1 MSLDHF
7 DTEWVSELIFAVDV
21 ETKAILDV
29 TGDVEACLGSSP
41 DLLVGLPLFMSV
53 HRDDAEQAEAAFQRT
68 VDEGRAVWEGR
79 VQKVDGTFV
88 QYGWEGRLGLDRKT
102 IYARSRDLDRVRAA
116 IADMRV
122 YERLADL
129 TTDLFIVVNDEGRIV
144 QANQAVAAAHNALD
158 HDFIGT
164 LLSDY
169 VPDEGKL
176 VLREIPGRLMD
187 GESVINFRLP
197 ALDGL
202 GGQMIMEGTASFDDV
217 TDRWYVVER
226 DVTDRVAREQELE
239 ITQRFFDLSA
249 SQLLLVDADDRV
261 VRANRS
267 FLDVADWE
275 LDDVQ
280 GQDILDAMRVVG
292 RSSVRSLLKEVRA
305 GEAVDAVEVGVRV
318 RGAQRSLEVQLSAA
332 VERGSVYLS
341 CRDVTEER
349 SLQAELLHRATRD
362 PLTSLANRPTLL
374 EAIEADLCTSAFVA
388 IIMLDLDGFKKIN
401 DSLGHAAGDALLM
414 RIAERLEQRTR
425 GVDIVCRMG
434 GDEFIILLRGVP
446 DLATVGLVGEKIS
459 RAFDDP
465 FDVLGRPVL
474 IGASVGAT
482 GGYGSSHSPEELLL
496 QADLAAYSAKQ
507 DGLDSCRVFDDEL
520 SGQADF
526 AGAVEEHLRRVLA
539 APEFDLKVVEF
550 RTVSGTPIGVGVI
563 APAVAISGERS
574 WNGESM
580 SVAKRLGLLGPI
592 SARLT
597 EEAVRQ
603 LAPWLQ
609 AHPDTYLEVVYD
621 VSEVSMSGFGA
632 MLLELLD
639 KHGVGSHQFVVSLAA
654 IGDLGAEALDP
665 AVIDHLRSAGVRVAL
680 AESCADSDTLSVI
693 AAIGV
698 DRIDVDAAHVAAFGE
713 GSVGRIVA
721 DTVLDIA
728 DRLGI
733 EVMVDASFTP
743 DMVDLMAVFRNCSP
757 VEFVF
762 ENAVPI
768 DEFMARDSSV
778 AGGVEIDR

>member
-21 ETKAILDV
+21 ETQAILDV

-41 DLLVGLPLFMSV
+41 NLLVGLPLFMSV
-53 HRDDAEQAEAAFQRT
+53 HRDDAEEAQAAFQRT

-79 VQKVDGTFV
+79 VQRVDGAFV
-88 QYGWEGRLGLDRKT
+88 QYGWEGRLGLDGKT
-102 IYARSRDLDRVRAA
+102 IYARSRDLGRVRAA

-144 QANQAVAAAHNALD
+144 QANQAVAEAHNALD
-158 HDFIGT
+158 HEFIGT

-169 VPDEGKL
+169 VTNEGKR
-176 VLREIPGRLMD
+176 VLGEMPRRLMS
-187 GESVINFRLP
+187 GESVIDFRIP

-202 GGQMIMEGTASFDDV
+202 GGEMIMEGTASFDDV
-217 TDRWYVVER
+217 TNRWYVVER
-226 DVTDRVAREQELE
+226 DVTDRVVREQELE

-249 SQLLLVDADDRV
+249 SQLLLVDADDCV

-267 FLDVADWE
+267 FLDVADRD

-280 GQDILDAMRVVG
+280 GRDILDAMRVVG
-292 RSSVRSLLKEVRA
+292 GNDFRSLLERVR
-305 GEAVDAVEVGVRV
+305 GGDAVDAVEVRVRV

-332 VERGSVYLS
+332 VERGAVYLS

-349 SLQAELLHRATRD
+349 SLQAELLRRATRD
-362 PLTSLANRPTLL
+362 PLTSLANRPSLL
-374 EAIEADLCTSAFVA
+374 EAIEADLKTAAFVA

-414 RIAERLEQRTR
+414 GIAERLEQRTR
-425 GVDIVCRMG
+425 GVDIVSRMG

-446 DLATVGLVGEKIS
+446 DLATVGLVGDKIR
-459 RAFDDP
+459 RAFDEP
-465 FDVLGRPVL
+465 FEVLGRPVV

-482 GGYGSSHSPEELLL
+482 GGYGSSRSSEELLL
-496 QADLAAYSAKQ
+496 QADLAAYSVKQ
-507 DGLDSCRVFDDEL
+507 SGLDRCRVFDDDL
-520 SGQADF
+520 STQADF
-526 AGAVEEHLRRVLA
+526 AGAVEEHLRRVLTA
-539 APEFDLKVVEF
+539 EDFDLDVVEF
-550 RTVSGTPIGVGVI
+550 RDASDRPIGVGVI
-563 APAVAISGERS
+563 APAVAISGERR

-592 SARLT
+592 STRLT

-603 LAPWLQ
+603 LTPWLQ
-609 AHPDTYLEVVYD
+609 THPDAYLEIVYD
-621 VSEVSMSGFGA
+621 VSEVSMSGFA
-632 MLLELLD
+632 SMLLELLEA
-639 KHGVGSHQFVVSLAA
+639 HGVGPQQFVVSLASLEEFGSET
-654 IGDLGAEALDP
+654 IDP
-665 AVIDHLRSAGVRVAL
+665 EVIEDLRSSGLRVAL
-680 AESCADSDTLSVI
+680 AESCADADTLSVI
-693 AAIGV
+693 TAIGV
-698 DRIDVDAAHVAAFGE
+698 DRIDIDAAHVAAFGE
-713 GSVGRIVA
+713 GSVSRIVA
-721 DTVLDIA
+721 DTVFDIA

-762 ENAVPI
+762 EEAMPI
-768 DEFMARDSSV
+768 DEFVATNSSV
-778 AGGVEIDR
+778 VAEVEIDR